1 MSGSYFPD
9 DYEKA
14 DCFEIGTAGDLRPFL
29 AHVLNAKGTDPGIF
43 LDDLAKLVVGMRRDR
58 ALLQLTDAQ
67 WLLLETARL
76 EGGVTVGR
84 RLLATAQALA
94 SAGLV
99 TVASTDDGYDVA
111 PTGGVS

>member
-1 MSGSYFPD
+1 MSADYFPD

-14 DCFEIGTAGDLRPFL
+14 DCFEIGAAGDLRPFL
-29 AHVLNAKGTDPGIF
+29 AHVLNAKGTDPGVF
-43 LDDLAKLVVGMRRDR
+43 LDDLAKIVVGMRRDR
-58 ALLQLTDAQ
+58 ALLQLTGAQ

-84 RLLATAQALA
+84 RHLATAQALA

-99 TVASTDDGYDVA
+99 TVTPTDGGYDII